1 MDLSYKWLSEY
12 LDVKLTAEEI
22 SEILTS
28 TGLEVGSVHK
38 KEQIKGGLAG
48 VVVGKVITC
57 LKHPNAD
64 SLSVTT
70 VDIGGDDLLDIV
82 CGAPNVTKGQKVA
95 VATVGCTLYPDGDDN
110 GFKIKKSKIRGEV
123 SEGMLCAEDEL
134 GIGKSHDG
142 ILILDDK
149 ANVGTP
155 LYDYMNFEDDYVI
168 EVDITPNR
176 VDGAS
181 YIGVARD
188 IVASLKSKG
197 EKINLLYPNVD
208 NFAIDD
214 ESVIIDI
221 EVKDTDTCPIYT
233 GLTVSNLKVAP
244 SPDWLQNKLRTM
256 GLSPINNVVDIT
268 NYVLFETGQPLHAF
282 DTNKID
288 GNKIVVKTGMGGTI
302 FTTLDGVERK
312 LDNADLMICSSTKP
326 MCIGGVFGGSDSGV
340 SDTTTSIF
348 LECAYFSPASI
359 RKTAKR
365 HGLSTDASFRFE
377 RGVDPN
383 GLEFALKRAAIL
395 LQDVCGGKVSSPIKS
410 VANKK
415 FAHHKV
421 ECTVDNVNRL
431 IGEKLTL
438 EQITT
443 ILESLEIKVATKDN
457 NAFVATVPT
466 YRVDVTREVDIVE
479 EILRIYGYDTVKI
492 PSSVKSAL
500 QYFSGRDNYSIK
512 EGVSDYLSSLGY
524 NEMWSNSLTK
534 SSYYDDLKDY
544 PASRLTT
551 LENPLSTDLN
561 AMRQSL
567 FFGGMEAIRLNQNRK
582 NPDLRLYEFG
592 NCYYKNK
599 TENDGEDP
607 LTKYSE
613 KDFLAMFVTGA
624 KEELSWSMP
633 KTPSSFYTLKGQ
645 IDNVLTRANFDIDKL
660 EINVIETDFSNEAL
674 EYSFDKQRIAI
685 IGKVKLKFKDLF
697 SIDNDIYYAELAC
710 QNILEKI
717 YTRNIMFQEL
727 PKYPSVRR
735 DLSLL
740 LPKEVKYSELV
751 REAMDTEK
759 NILTKVGLFDV
770 YEGKNLPG
778 GTKSYALSFTLLDKK
793 KTLNDKQIDK
803 TMQRIQKAFEQK
815 FACRLR

>member
-12 LDVKLTAEEI
+12 FDVKLSAEKI

-28 TGLEVGSVHK
+28 TGLEVGAVHK
-38 KEQIKGGLAG
+38 KEQVKGGLEG

-70 VDIGGDDLLDIV
+70 VDVGGDDLLDIV
-82 CGAPNVTKGQKVA
+82 CGAPNVAEGQKVA

-149 ANVGTP
+149 ASVGTP
-155 LYDYMNFEDDYVI
+155 MYDYMNFEDDYVI

-197 EKINLLYPNVD
+197 EKIKLLYPNVD
-208 NFAIDD
+208 NFANDD
-214 ESVIIDI
+214 ESLIIDI
-221 EVKDTDTCPIYT
+221 EVENADACPIYM
-233 GLTVSNLKVAP
+233 GLTVANLKVAP

-282 DTNKID
+282 DVLKVD
-288 GNKIVVKTGMGGTI
+288 GNKIVVKTGMEGTN
-302 FTTLDGVERK
+302 FTTLDDVERK
-312 LDNADLMICSSTKP
+312 LDNADLMICSSSKP
-326 MCIGGVFGGSDSGV
+326 MCIGGVFGGRDSGV
-340 SDTTTSIF
+340 NDSTTSIF
-348 LECAYFSPASI
+348 LESAYFNPVSI

-383 GLEFALKRAAIL
+383 GVAFALKRAAMMLKEI
-395 LQDVCGGKVSSPIKS
+395 CGGKISSSVKS
-410 VANKK
+410 VVSKE
-415 FAHHKV
+415 FTPHKV
-421 ECTVDNVNRL
+421 ECRVDNINRL
-431 IGEKLTL
+431 IGDKLTL
-438 EQITT
+438 EQISN
-443 ILESLEIKVATKDN
+443 ILESLEIKVDAKDD
-457 NAFVATVPT
+457 NAFVAIVPT
-466 YRVDVTREVDIVE
+466 YRVDVTREVDLIE

-492 PSSVKSAL
+492 PTTVKSAL
-500 QYFSGRDNYSIK
+500 QYFSGRDNYAIK

-544 PASRLTT
+544 PASKLTT

-599 TENDGEDP
+599 VEKDGNDP

-624 KEELSWSMP
+624 KEELNWNMP

-645 IDNVLTRANFDIDKL
+645 VDNLLTRANFDVDKL
-660 EINVIETDFSNEAL
+660 EINIIETDFSAEAL
-674 EYSFDKQRIAI
+674 EYSVEGARIAVM
-685 IGKVKLKFKDLF
+685 GKVKQKFKDLF
-697 SIDNDIYYAELAC
+697 DIDNDVYYAELAC
-710 QNILEKI
+710 QNILEQI
-717 YTRNIMFQEL
+717 YTRNIIFEEL
-727 PKYPSVRR
+727 PKFPSVKR

-740 LPKEVKYSELV
+740 LPNDVKYADLV
-751 REAMDTEK
+751 AAALETER
-759 NILTKVGLFDV
+759 NILTRVGLFDV
-770 YEGKNLPG
+770 YEGKNLPE

-803 TMQRIQKAFEQK
+803 TMQRIQKTFEQK
-815 FACRLR
+815 FDAKLR